1 MEAISLCSCQ
11 NQIKPNE
18 RDMDNIKILYV
29 EDELFLGKIV
39 KESLENRGYEVIM
52 EADGA
57 KAGAE
62 FKKAKPHVCVLDIM
76 LPNKDG
82 FAVADEIRAIDREV
96 PIIFLTAKTQT
107 EDLVKGFSLG
117 GNDYIRKPFSME
129 ELIARIQNVLRNR
142 SVAPGNL
149 TGDSVTIGLYHFHVN
164 RQVLRN
170 GKAERKLSYREN
182 ELLKLLYGNRDR
194 IIDRKDILNLL
205 WGNDSFFNS
214 RNLDV
219 YITKLRSYLK
229 EDPSL
234 EIITIKGIGYR
245 FVTPSSRG

>member
-1 MEAISLCSCQ
+1 
-11 NQIKPNE
+11 
-18 RDMDNIKILYV
+18 MDKRLTMSKTKVLYV

-39 KESLENRGYEVIM
+39 KESLESRGFDVIM
-52 EADGA
+52 ESDGG
-57 KAGAE
+57 KATAA
-62 FKKAKPHVCVLDIM
+62 FKNSQPDICVLDVM

-82 FAVADEIRAIDREV
+82 FAIADEIRNTNEEV

-107 EDLVKGFSLG
+107 EDVVKGFSLG

-129 ELIARIQNVLRNR
+129 ELIIRIQNALRNKTE
-142 SVAPGNL
+142 APK
-149 TGDSVTIGLYHFHVN
+149 TISGDSVKMGKYTFQLN
-164 RQVLRN
+164 RQVLN
-170 GKAERKLSYREN
+170 DGKEDRKLSYRES
-182 ELLKLLYGNRDR
+182 ELLKLLYQNREK

-205 WGNDSFFNS
+205 WGNDNFFNS

-219 YITKLRSYLK
+219 YITKLRGYLK

-245 FVTPSSRG
+245 FVAG

>member
-1 MEAISLCSCQ
+1 MAT
-11 NQIKPNE
+11 
-18 RDMDNIKILYV
+18 KILYV

-39 KESLENRGYEVIM
+39 RETLESRGFEVIM
-52 EADGA
+52 EGDGA
-57 KAGAE
+57 KATAL
-62 FKKAKPHVCVLDIM
+62 FKKSQPDICVLDIM

-82 FAVADEIRAIDREV
+82 FTIADEIREIDEEV

-107 EDLVKGFSLG
+107 EDVVKGFNLG

-129 ELIARIQNVLRNR
+129 ELIIRIQNLLRNKTD
-142 SVAPGNL
+142 APQKISTDKVN
-149 TGDSVTIGLYHFHVN
+149 IGKYSFQVN
-164 RQVLRN
+164 RQILNN
-170 GKAERKLSYREN
+170 GKEDRKLSYRES
-182 ELLKLLYGNRDR
+182 ELLKLLYLNRDK

-229 EDPSL
+229 DDPSL

-245 FVTPSSRG
+245 FVVT

>member
-1 MEAISLCSCQ
+1 MAT
-11 NQIKPNE
+11 KVF
-18 RDMDNIKILYV
+18 YV

-39 KESLENRGYEVIM
+39 KESLESRGFEVIM
-52 EADGA
+52 ESDGA
-57 KAGAE
+57 KATAL
-62 FKKAKPHVCVLDIM
+62 FQKSNPDICVLDIM

-82 FAVADEIRAIDREV
+82 FTIADEIREINENV

-107 EDLVKGFSLG
+107 EDVVKGFTLG
-117 GNDYIRKPFSME
+117 GNDYVRKPFSME
-129 ELIARIQNVLRNR
+129 ELIVRIQSQLRNKPD
-142 SVAPGNL
+142 SSQKIS
-149 TGDSVTIGLYHFHVN
+149 GDKVTIGKYNFQIN
-164 RQVLRN
+164 RQVLSSPN
-170 GKAERKLSYREN
+170 EDRKLSFRES
-182 ELLKLLYGNRDR
+182 ELLKLLYQNRHK

-229 EDPSL
+229 DDPAL

-245 FVTPSSRG
+245 FVVA

>member
-1 MEAISLCSCQ
+1 MAT
-11 NQIKPNE
+11 KVF
-18 RDMDNIKILYV
+18 YV

-39 KESLENRGYEVIM
+39 KERLESRGFEVVM
-52 EADGA
+52 ESDGG
-57 KAGAE
+57 KATAL
-62 FKKAKPHVCVLDIM
+62 FKKTAPDICVLDVM

-82 FAVADEIRAIDREV
+82 FTIADEIREINRDI

-107 EDLVKGFSLG
+107 EDVVKGFTLG

-129 ELIARIQNVLRNR
+129 ELIVRIQNALRGKG
-142 SVAPGNL
+142 GN
-149 TGDSVTIGLYHFHVN
+149 TGKPTSDNVTIGKYNFQIN
-164 RQVLRN
+164 RQVLSS
-170 GKAERKLSYREN
+170 GKEDRKLSYRES
-182 ELLKLLYGNRDR
+182 ELLKLLYQNREK
-194 IIDRKDILNLL
+194 IIDRKDILTLL

-229 EDPSL
+229 DDPSL

-245 FVTPSSRG
+245 FISG

>member
-1 MEAISLCSCQ
+1 MS
-11 NQIKPNE
+11 KT
-18 RDMDNIKILYV
+18 KIFYV

-39 KESLENRGYEVIM
+39 RESLESRGFEVIM
-52 EADGA
+52 ESDGA
-57 KAGAE
+57 KATAL
-62 FKKAKPHVCVLDIM
+62 FKKSQPDICVLDIM

-82 FAVADEIRAIDREV
+82 FTIADEIREVDEEV

-107 EDLVKGFSLG
+107 EDVVKGFTLG

-129 ELIARIQNVLRNR
+129 ELIVRVQNLLRNK
-142 SVAPGNL
+142 SEGPQKIS
-149 TGDSVTIGLYHFHVN
+149 GDKVNIGKYSFQIN
-164 RQVLRN
+164 RQVLNN
-170 GKAERKLSYREN
+170 GKEDRKLSYRES
-182 ELLKLLYGNRDR
+182 ELLKLLYQNRDK
-194 IIDRKDILNLL
+194 IIDRKEILNLL

-245 FVTPSSRG
+245 FVAG